1 MGEVMDASVALQKRT
16 GPGGPRQIAGRFE
29 RKATRELV
37 AVCYRNAAHGC
48 DKVAA
53 MLDLLVAEQGD

>member
-1 MGEVMDASVALQKRT
+1 MGEVMDASVAVQKRT
-16 GPGGPRQIAGRFE
+16 GPEVRQIADRFE